1 MGAAVTVFL
10 RALVA
15 ILLLSITAIASA
27 NEKDDRQKL
36 KQVGNDILK
45 LEQSI
50 QGDNKEQQ
58 QLARELK
65 KTELASAE
73 INSQIRQIEQKLSEL
88 GSELK
93 KLQQQQAAL
102 EQSRMEQQELIARQ
116 VTAAY
121 RLGIEESIKLLLNQ
135 EDPNKISRTLK
146 YYDYFL
152 NARAEKLNQYLK
164 TIEELKAVEQGIAD
178 RHAALAANRIDL
190 ADQQQK
196 LAESHRL
203 RSEVLTRLDRQISS
217 SQQSLAKLK
226 NERKR
231 LESVLKALEESLA
244 KLTAPASTEPFAKRK
259 GKLPWPVSGKL
270 TQYFG
275 ATRTADIT
283 WNGWLLKANEGTD
296 VHAIHHG
303 RIIFSD
309 YLRGHGLLVI
319 IDHGDGYMSLYAHNQ
334 VMLKVTGDWVRA
346 GEVVAKVGN
355 SGGQRDH
362 ALYFEIRHNGRPTNP
377 KYWLTSKG

>member
-1 MGAAVTVFL
+1 MTVFL
-10 RALVA
+10 RALIA
-15 ILLLSITAIASA
+15 LLLLAVTAVASA
-27 NEKDDRQKL
+27 TEKEDRQKL
-36 KQVGNDILK
+36 KQVSHDILK

-73 INSQIRQIEQKLSEL
+73 LNGQVRQIEQKLSEL
-88 GSELK
+88 GDELK
-93 KLQQQQAAL
+93 KLQQQQAVL
-102 EQSRMEQQELIARQ
+102 EQSRKDQQGLIARQ
-116 VTAAY
+116 VSAAY
-121 RLGIEESIKLLLNQ
+121 RLGNEESIKLLLNQ

-152 NARAEKLNQYLK
+152 DARAEKLNQYRK
-164 TIEELKAVEQGIAD
+164 TIGELQNVERGIAD
-178 RHAALAANRIDL
+178 RQAALAENRIDL

-203 RSEVLTRLDRQISS
+203 RSEVLSRLDRQIST
-217 SQQSLAKLK
+217 SQQSLAQLK

-244 KLTAPASTEPFAKRK
+244 KLTTPTSTEPFAKRK

-283 WNGWLLKANEGTD
+283 WNGWLLKAKEGAD
-296 VHAIHHG
+296 VQAVHHG

-334 VMLKVTGDWVRA
+334 VLLKVTGDWVRA
-346 GEVVAKVGN
+346 GEVVARVGN
-355 SGGQRDH
+355 TGGQRDH

>member
-1 MGAAVTVFL
+1 MTVFL
-10 RALVA
+10 RALIA
-15 ILLLSITAIASA
+15 LLLLAVTAVASA
-27 NEKDDRQKL
+27 TEKEDRQKL
-36 KQVGNDILK
+36 KQVSHDILK

-73 INSQIRQIEQKLSEL
+73 LNGQVRQIEQKLSEL
-88 GSELK
+88 GGELK
-93 KLQQQQAAL
+93 KLQQQQAVL
-102 EQSRMEQQELIARQ
+102 EQSRKDQQGLIARQ
-116 VTAAY
+116 VSAAY
-121 RLGIEESIKLLLNQ
+121 RLGNEESIKLLLNQ

-152 NARAEKLNQYLK
+152 DARAEKLNQYRK
-164 TIEELKAVEQGIAD
+164 TMEELKNVEQDIAD
-178 RHAALAANRIDL
+178 RQAALAENRIDL

-203 RSEVLTRLDRQISS
+203 RSEVLSRLDRQIST
-217 SQQSLAKLK
+217 SQQSLAQLK

-231 LESVLKALEESLA
+231 LESVLKALEASLA
-244 KLTAPASTEPFAKRK
+244 KLTTPTSTEPFAKRK

-283 WNGWLLKANEGTD
+283 WNGWLLKAKEGAD
-296 VHAIHHG
+296 VQAVHHG

-334 VMLKVTGDWVRA
+334 VLLKVTGDWVRA
-346 GEVVAKVGN
+346 GEVVARVGN
-355 SGGQRDH
+355 TGGQRDH